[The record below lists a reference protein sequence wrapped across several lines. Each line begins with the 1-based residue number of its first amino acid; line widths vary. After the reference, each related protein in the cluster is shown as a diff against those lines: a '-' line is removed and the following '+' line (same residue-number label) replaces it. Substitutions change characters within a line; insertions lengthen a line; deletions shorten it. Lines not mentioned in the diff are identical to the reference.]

1 MSLKIFPKEIIEQT
15 TEAHFAKFNSNSRR
29 IYILVILII
38 VAAFASLPLVNIP
51 ITQQSRGVLRTLG
64 ENNKLF
70 ATVYAQ
76 IDSINIKENT
86 TVNIGDTLVILNT
99 EKLDKELK
107 SNLGLI
113 KRNQTFIN
121 DISASFLDQKNKIET
136 NLYRKDFAEF
146 LQKKKEFEDQIKQVK
161 KDFLIYDKLYTKNVV
176 TESEYDKKK
185 YAYQNAQQALKLY
198 EQQKHYEWQS
208 KKDKLL
214 KENLNRKAQIEQISK
229 EKENYILKAPIS
241 GFINNYTGIK
251 KGNFVSPGQAFA
263 NITPKGKLLVEC
275 YINPTDIGYIANNMD
290 VIFQFDAYNYNQWGL
305 GHGKVIEISHD
316 VFQENQSVFFK
327 VKCSLDKES
336 LELKNGY
343 QGKLKKGMTLT
354 GRFYLTERT
363 LLELL
368 YDKLDDW
375 LNPRLQT
382 SINN

>member
-1 MSLKIFPKEIIEQT
+1 MSKKIFPKEIIEQT
-15 TEAHFAKFNSNSRR
+15 TEAHFAKFNSNSRK
-29 IYILVILII
+29 IYIIAILIV
-38 VAAFASLPLVNIP
+38 VAAFASLPLINIP

-70 ATVYAQ
+70 ANVYAQ
-76 IDSINIKENT
+76 IDSINIKENS

-107 SNLGLI
+107 SNQAFVN
-113 KRNQTFIN
+113 RNQAFIE
-121 DISASFLDQKNKIET
+121 DISAVFLGKENQIQT
-136 NLYRKDFAEF
+136 NLYLKDYTEHKQKRKEIEA
-146 LQKKKEFEDQIKQVK
+146 KIKQLK
-161 KDFLIYDKLYTKNVV
+161 KDFLIHEKLFKKEVI

-185 YAYQNAQQALKLY
+185 YAYSNTEQALELY
-198 EQQKHYEWQS
+198 QQQKRYEWQS

-214 KENLNRKAQIEQISK
+214 EENLKLKAQIEQIAK

-241 GFINNYTGIK
+241 GFINNYTGVK
-251 KGNFVSPGQAFA
+251 KGNFVSPGQVYA

-275 YINPTDIGYIANNMD
+275 YINPTDIGYISKGMD
-290 VIFQFDAYNYNQWGL
+290 VVFQFDAYNYNQWGL

-327 VKCSLDKES
+327 IKCSLNKES
-336 LELKNGY
+336 LTLKNGY
-343 QGKLKKGMTLT
+343 EGNLKKGMTLT
-354 GRFYLTERT
+354 GRFHLTERT

-375 LNPRLQT
+375 LNPRLQ
-382 SINN
+382 SSN

>member
-1 MSLKIFPKEIIEQT
+1 MSKKIFPKEIIEQT
-15 TEAHFAKFNSNSRR
+15 TEAHFVKFNSNSRK
-29 IYILVILII
+29 IYILAILVI
-38 VAAFASLPLVNIP
+38 VAAFASLPLINIP
-51 ITQQSRGVLRTLG
+51 ITQQSRGVIRTLG

-70 ATVYAQ
+70 ANVYAQ
-76 IDSINIKENT
+76 IDSINIKENS
-86 TVNIGDTLVILNT
+86 TVHTGDTLVILNT

-107 SNLGLI
+107 SNQDFI
-113 KRNQTFIN
+113 ARNQIFIE
-121 DISASFLDQKNKIET
+121 DVSAVFLGRENQIQT
-136 NLYRKDFAEF
+136 NLYRKDFAEYK
-146 LQKKKEFEDQIKQVK
+146 QKKKEFENRIGQLK
-161 KDFLIYDKLYTKNVV
+161 KDFLIHEKLYKKKVI
-176 TESEYDKKK
+176 TESEFDKKE
-185 YAYQNAQQALKLY
+185 YAYDNAKQALELY
-198 EQQKHYEWQS
+198 KQQKRYEWQS

-214 KENLNRKAQIEQISK
+214 EENLKRKAQIEQISK

-251 KGNFVSPGQAFA
+251 KGNFVSPGQALA

-275 YINPTDIGYIANNMD
+275 YINPTDIGYISTDMN
-290 VIFQFDAYNYNQWGL
+290 VVFQFDAYNYNQWGL

-343 QGKLKKGMTLT
+343 QGNLKKGMTLT

-375 LNPRLQT
+375 LNPRLQN
-382 SINN
+382 SN

>member
-1 MSLKIFPKEIIEQT
+1 MPKKIFPKEIIEQT

-29 IYILVILII
+29 IYIIAILVV
-38 VAAFASLPLVNIP
+38 VAAFASLPLINIP

-70 ATVYAQ
+70 ANVYAQ
-76 IDSINIKENT
+76 IEYINIKENS

-107 SNLGLI
+107 SNQAFVN
-113 KRNQTFIN
+113 RNQAFIE
-121 DISASFLDQKNKIET
+121 DISAAFLGKENQIQT
-136 NLYRKDFAEF
+136 NLYLKDYTEHKHRRKEI
-146 LQKKKEFEDQIKQVK
+146 EDKIKQLK
-161 KDFLIYDKLYTKNVV
+161 KDFLIHEKLYKREVI
-176 TESEYDKKK
+176 TESEFDKKK
-185 YAYQNAQQALKLY
+185 YAYDNAKQALELY
-198 EQQKHYEWQS
+198 EQQKRYEWQS

-214 KENLNRKAQIEQISK
+214 EENLKRKAQIEQIAK

-241 GFINNYTGIK
+241 GYINNYTGVK
-251 KGNFVSPGQAFA
+251 KGNFVSPGQVLA

-275 YINPTDIGYIANNMD
+275 YINPTDIGYISKGMD
-290 VIFQFDAYNYNQWGL
+290 VVFQFDAYNYNQWGL

-327 VKCSLDKES
+327 IKCSLNKES
-336 LELKNGY
+336 LTLKNGY
-343 QGKLKKGMTLT
+343 EGNLKKGMTLT

-375 LNPRLQT
+375 LNPRLQA
-382 SINN
+382 SIND

>member
-1 MSLKIFPKEIIEQT
+1 MSKKIFPKEIIEQT
-15 TEAHFAKFNSNSRR
+15 TEAHFVKFNSTSRR
-29 IYILVILII
+29 IYILVILIL
-38 VAAFASLPLVNIP
+38 VTAFASLPLINIP

-76 IDSINIKENT
+76 IDSINIKENS

-99 EKLDKELK
+99 EKLDNELK
-107 SNLGLI
+107 S
-113 KRNQTFIN
+113 NQTFIN
-121 DISASFLDQKNKIET
+121 RNLAFIEDISAVFFGKENQIQTS
-136 NLYRKDFAEF
+136 LYLKDFTEYK
-146 LQKKKEFEDQIKQVK
+146 QKKKEIKDKIKQLK
-161 KDFLIYDKLYTKNVV
+161 KDFLIHEKLYRKKVI
-176 TESEYDKKK
+176 TEREFDKKK
-185 YAYQNAQQALKLY
+185 YAYDNAKQALELY
-198 EQQKHYEWQS
+198 EQQKRYEWQN

-214 KENLNRKAQIEQISK
+214 EENLKLKAQIQQISK

-251 KGNFVSPGQAFA
+251 KGNFVSPGQVFS

-275 YINPTDIGYIANNMD
+275 YINPTDIGYISKDMD
-290 VIFQFDAYNYNQWGL
+290 VVFQFDAYNYNQWGL

-327 VKCSLDKES
+327 VKCSLDKEN
-336 LELKNGY
+336 LKLKNGY
-343 QGKLKKGMTLT
+343 QGNLKKGMTLT
-354 GRFYLTERT
+354 GRFQLTERT

-375 LNPRLQT
+375 LNPRLQ
-382 SINN
+382 

>member
-1 MSLKIFPKEIIEQT
+1 MTPKIFPKEIIEQS
-15 TEAHFAKFNSNSRR
+15 TEAHFAKFNSNSKK
-29 IYILVILII
+29 IYLIFILAILIG
-38 VAAFASLPLVNIP
+38 FASLPLVNIP
-51 ITQQSRGVLRTLG
+51 ITQQSRGVLRTLE

-70 ATVYAQ
+70 ANVYAQ

-99 EKLDKELK
+99 EKLDHELK
-107 SNLGLI
+107 SNQDFI
-113 KRNQTFIN
+113 SRNQIFIE
-121 DISASFLDQKNKIET
+121 DVSAVFLGKENQIQT
-136 NLYRKDFAEF
+136 NLYRKDFTEYK
-146 LQKKKEFEDQIKQVK
+146 QKKKEFKNKIGQLK
-161 KDFLIYDKLYTKNVV
+161 KDFLIHKKLYKKEVI
-176 TESEYDKKK
+176 TESEFDKKK
-185 YAYQNAQQALKLY
+185 YAYDNAKHALKLY
-198 EQQKHYEWQS
+198 VQQKRYEWQS

-214 KENLNRKAQIEQISK
+214 EENLKRKAQIEQISK

-251 KGNFVSPGQAFA
+251 KGNFVSPGQVFS
-263 NITPKGKLLVEC
+263 NITPVGKLLVEC
-275 YINPTDIGYIANNMD
+275 YISPTDIGYISKNMD
-290 VIFQFDAYNYNQWGL
+290 VVFQFDAYNYNQWGL

-343 QGKLKKGMTLT
+343 KGNLKKGMTLT
-354 GRFYLTERT
+354 GRFHLTERS

-375 LNPRLQT
+375 LNPRLQN
-382 SINN
+382 SN